1 MSSQLKQLIAV
12 TTCHPFRDRA
22 DAVRQTWGAEVEGAD
37 IRYFLG
43 SGEVQR
49 PDEVILDCPDGYHY
63 LSQKTQL
70 IRRWALA
77 NGYGFVWKIDDDT
90 YVRPERLLGNG
101 FAALDYVGR
110 LRGASGNLRGPYCS
124 GFCYGL
130 SRKAME
136 LLAPIEWAVNEDF
149 SEDRWTGNRL
159 LSLGIS
165 PHNESQFVVQS
176 SKSCAISGREAPLVG
191 NAVIASC
198 EYSPDQMRAVHAEF
212 KSGKRSNAGEHHQ
225 PAGSLSRVSVMVKTF
240 LRDGHLF
247 ACLDGLEK
255 NFSDTKIVV
264 VDDGW
269 ETGMNHTFNKITRA
283 ADMRRRGHAWLNLPF
298 DSGFGEKANAAI
310 PECSTKEYVL
320 IASDDFDFSQ
330 PGVREGVEAMQKVL
344 DAVPS
349 LAIVSGRVDGNSY
362 EFCWEAG
369 EKSLREIPRYHGSGE
384 VDGAKYHLCDLTVNY
399 SLIRTKVF
407 EGKHGGIRWDG
418 GDVKIGGGEH
428 SAFFIDL
435 QRSYWG
441 VAYVEGANI
450 TQIRPDPLL
459 GWQHTAYP
467 SMRARA
473 RSMGR
478 PCLKR
483 RGVDVY
489 VLANGTA
496 EVS

>member
-1 MSSQLKQLIAV
+1 MSEVNPTILLAV
-12 TTCHPFRDRA
+12 TSCHPFRDRA

-43 SGEVQR
+43 SGEAQR

-70 IRRWALA
+70 IRRWALEH
-77 NGYGFVWKIDDDT
+77 GYDYLWKIDDDA

-101 FAALDYVGR
+101 FGKLDYVGR
-110 LRGASGNLRGPYCS
+110 LRGCSGGSPGPYCS
-124 GFCYGL
+124 GFTYGL
-130 SRKAME
+130 SKKAME
-136 LLAPIEWAVNEDF
+136 MLAPIEWGVTEDF

-165 PHNESQFVVQS
+165 PTNEPQFVVQS
-176 SKSCAISGREAPLVG
+176 SKANALSGREAPLEG
-191 NAVIASC
+191 NSVIASC
-198 EYSPDQMRAVHAEF
+198 EYSPAQMHRVHQEF
-212 KSGKRSNAGEHHQ
+212 KSGRRSQMTAYQQ
-225 PAGSLSRVSVMVKTF
+225 PSGSLSRVSVMVKTF
-240 LRDGHLF
+240 LRDGCLF
-247 ACLDGLEK
+247 ACLEGLEK
-255 NFSDTKIVV
+255 NFADCKLIIM
-264 VDDGW
+264 DDGY
-269 ETGMNHTFNKITRA
+269 EGARKITKA
-283 ADMRRRGHAWLNLPF
+283 AELRRRGHVWQNMPF
-298 DSGFGEKANAAI
+298 DSGFGSKANAAI
-310 PECSTKEYVL
+310 PFCDREYVL
-320 IASDDFDFSQ
+320 IASDDFDFDN
-330 PGVREGVEAMQKVL
+330 PAVRPGVEAMQKVL

-349 LAIVSGRVDGNSY
+349 LAIVSGRVDGRPY

-369 EKSLREIPRYHGSGE
+369 DHSLREIARYHGSGE
-384 VDGAKYHLCDLTVNY
+384 VDGTKYHLCDLTVNF

-428 SAFFIDL
+428 SSFFVDL

-441 VAYVEGANI
+441 VAVVPTANI
-450 TQIRPDPLL
+450 NQFRPNPQ
-459 GWQHTAYP
+459 WMHKAYP

-473 RSMGR
+473 RSIGR
-478 PCLKR
+478 PCLKS
-483 RGVDVY
+483 RGIDVY

>member
-1 MSSQLKQLIAV
+1 MIPKILIAV
-12 TTCHPFRDRA
+12 TTCHAFRDRA
-22 DAVRQTWGAEVEGAD
+22 DAVRQTWAPEVEGAD
-37 IRYFLG
+37 VRYFLG
-43 SGEVQR
+43 QGEAQR
-49 PDEVILDCPDGYHY
+49 PDEIILDCPDGYHY

-77 NGYGFVWKIDDDT
+77 NGYDYVWKADDDT
-90 YVRPERLLGNG
+90 YVRPERLLAN
-101 FAALDYVGR
+101 FQNLDYVGR
-110 LRGASGNLRGPYCS
+110 LRGSSGNLRGPYCS

-130 SRKAME
+130 SRKALE

-176 SKSCAISGREAPLVG
+176 SKACALSGREAPLLG

-198 EYSPDQMRAVHAEF
+198 EYSPDIMRTVHAEF
-212 KSGKRSNAGEHHQ
+212 KSGKRSTVGEYHQ
-225 PAGSLSRVSVMVKTF
+225 PAGSLSRVAIMVKTF
-240 LRDGHLF
+240 LRDGCLM

-255 NFSDTKIVV
+255 NFSDAKIVV
-264 VDDGW
+264 VDDGY
-269 ETGMNHTFNKITRA
+269 EAREKITRYA
-283 ADMRRRGHAWLNLPF
+283 ELRRKGNACQWLPF
-298 DSGFGEKANAAI
+298 DSGFGAKANAAI
-310 PECSTKEYVL
+310 PFCDREYVL
-320 IASDDFDFSQ
+320 VASDDFDFSQ
-330 PGVREGVEAMQKVL
+330 PGVREGIEAMQKVL

-349 LAIVSGRVDGNSY
+349 LALVSGRVDGNPY
-362 EFCWEAG
+362 EFCWETG
-369 EKSLREIPRYHGSGE
+369 EKSLREMRRYHGSGE

-441 VAYVEGANI
+441 VAYVEGVNI
-450 TQIRPDPLL
+450 NQFPPNRD
-459 GWQHTAYP
+459 WQHKAYA
-467 SMRARA
+467 SMRQRA
-473 RSMGR
+473 RSLGR
-478 PCLKR
+478 PCLKA
-483 RGVDVY
+483 RGIDVY